1 MNILELLK
9 SKISTIYVK
18 YLNNEEI
25 ENLPIFYIAGSQKLP
40 PPLSSDEEEELL
52 IKLENKDL
60 EARQILVER
69 NLRLVVYIAKKFENT
84 GVGIED
90 LISIGTIGLMKA
102 INTFNISKNIKLATY
117 ASRCIENEI
126 LMSLRA
132 EKKQNG
138 EVYLMEPIGTDNDG
152 NEISLCDIL
161 GTDADHVHNEAER
174 SMEAERLWQA
184 IDDVLSARERT
195 VVKLRY
201 GIPCGRC
208 MAQREVAA
216 ILGISRSYVSRLEK
230 KALTKLYSRLGEK

>member
-84 GVGIED
+84 GVVKD
-90 LISIGTIGLMKA
+90 
-102 INTFNISKNIKLATY
+102 
-117 ASRCIENEI
+117 
-126 LMSLRA
+126 LRA
-132 EKKQNG
+132 RQQYDKPSVLKRLN
-138 EVYLMEPIGTDNDG
+138 MEHAIYVQQLRA
-152 NEISLCDIL
+152 NE
-161 GTDADHVHNEAER
+161 E
-174 SMEAERLWQA
+174 
-184 IDDVLSARERT
+184 
-195 VVKLRY
+195 
-201 GIPCGRC
+201 
-208 MAQREVAA
+208 
-216 ILGISRSYVSRLEK
+216 
-230 KALTKLYSRLGEK
+230 